1 MGSEQQDARK
11 EIISLKE
18 QLASTSQVSL
28 GENSSLFCYP
38 HISFL
43 FSKIR
48 FYLQLDL
55 KNLLRAVFNWLSKS
69 KTKVISVTNRSVEM
83 EHLFYVNALCS
94 AETIYFIDCCY
105 RYVSQS
111 LKEKTDQMEST
122 NKQYVQEKVSLNM
135 FYSIFAPL
143 LTCDFVAQ
151 LVVAPY

>member
-28 GENSSLFCYP
+28 GESSSLFCYP

-55 KNLLRAVFNWLSKS
+55 KNLLRAVFNWVSKS

-83 EHLFYVNALCS
+83 EHLFHVNALRS
-94 AETIYFIDCCY
+94 AETIYFIDCCF

-135 FYSIFAPL
+135 FFSIFFL
-143 LTCDFVAQ
+143 LPTSDFVAQ

>member
-1 MGSEQQDARK
+1 
-11 EIISLKE
+11 
-18 QLASTSQVSL
+18 
-28 GENSSLFCYP
+28 
-38 HISFL
+38 
-43 FSKIR
+43 
-48 FYLQLDL
+48 
-55 KNLLRAVFNWLSKS
+55 
-69 KTKVISVTNRSVEM
+69 M
-83 EHLFYVNALCS
+83 EHLFHVDLRS
-94 AETIYFIDCCY
+94 TIYFIDCYY

>member
-38 HISFL
+38 RISFL

-83 EHLFYVNALCS
+83 EHLFHVDLRS
-94 AETIYFIDCCY
+94 TIYFIDCYY

-111 LKEKTDQMEST
+111 LKEKTDQMESA
-122 NKQYVQEKVSLNM
+122 NKQYVLEKVSLNM

>member
-28 GENSSLFCYP
+28 GKSSSLFFYP
-38 HISFL
+38 RISFL

-55 KNLLRAVFNWLSKS
+55 KNLLRAVFSWVSKS

-83 EHLFYVNALCS
+83 EHLFYVNALRS
-94 AETIYFIDCCY
+94 GKTIYFIDCSIVTFHSPL
-105 RYVSQS
+105 RRRP
-111 LKEKTDQMEST
+111 TRW
-122 NKQYVQEKVSLNM
+122 KVRINN
-135 FYSIFAPL
+135 
-143 LTCDFVAQ
+143 TCKKRSA
-151 LVVAPY
+151 

>member
-1 MGSEQQDARK
+1 
-11 EIISLKE
+11 
-18 QLASTSQVSL
+18 
-28 GENSSLFCYP
+28 
-38 HISFL
+38 
-43 FSKIR
+43 
-48 FYLQLDL
+48 
-55 KNLLRAVFNWLSKS
+55 
-69 KTKVISVTNRSVEM
+69 M
-83 EHLFYVNALCS
+83 EHLFHVNALRS
-94 AETIYFIDCCY
+94 AKTIYFIDCYY